1 MGAIIKATAI
11 SQDPQVRGSIAHA
24 AQAGRHCLS
33 AAGVPLSDV
42 GLLINTGVYRDDN
55 LVEPAM
61 AALIQGDIGMG
72 LDFTRYPGE
81 PYVVS
86 FDLMNGACG
95 LLNAVQVADSFLRAG
110 GVRHVLIVSSDAHP
124 GDRADDAYPYATLGG
139 AVLLSQGE
147 GDEQGFGSLSVRASQ
162 PGATPGVTGYVPLGH
177 GARVQIRV
185 DREPDYSERLC
196 AFAAETAQAY
206 AAQHGIDLKDA
217 LLITSQPSPDFPAAL
232 AARLGLST
240 EQAHTITG
248 VSGEPHSA
256 ALALGYHQAAAAG
269 RLRPGQRVLFVA
281 AGAGLSCACAAYRC

>member
-1 MGAIIKATAI
+1 METDAQLIEKYLEH
-11 SQDPQVRGSIAHA
+11 VRVEKRLAQRTVELYALDLQKLAAHA

-72 LDFTRYPGE
+72 LDFTKYPGE
-81 PYVVS
+81 PPVVS

-162 PGATPGVTGYVPLGH
+162 AGATPGVTGYVPLGH

-206 AAQHGIDLKDA
+206 VYG
-217 LLITSQPSPDFPAAL
+217 
-232 AARLGLST
+232 
-240 EQAHTITG
+240 
-248 VSGEPHSA
+248 
-256 ALALGYHQAAAAG
+256 
-269 RLRPGQRVLFVA
+269 
-281 AGAGLSCACAAYRC
+281 GASNPKLCL